1 MRTKVKSLAAVVMT
15 VLSLV
20 ALPSVAAGQSA
31 PPSTTAPAAPPPTE
45 PGTPTTEPASPPPS
59 LPPGIP
65 TVSVPTPPSTDP
77 DVPAP
82 EPEPPLPDPSPQVAV
97 TMAKITLLNAKQVLD
112 LTQAAFLIATES
124 ENKVRGARDAAEHDF
139 DLKRALLTG
148 AVSTAYVRGNDLGG
162 TAPATVEDYVPNA
175 SARLLAGTAIE
186 RDQAQLQAA
195 TQRLQQANAAL
206 EQATARTSQTAVAR
220 DFAQAAF
227 DDATQAVSKAG
238 RLSNRGDVSPTVIG
252 DPVLTADELVGW
264 YKSEG
269 IVGYTAGVDLPTLAK
284 TYIDEGN
291 AEKVRGD
298 VAFAQSVVETG
309 AFTSPLTTHN
319 NYAGIGACDTCP
331 TGFDFPSPLMGV
343 RAQMQLLHAY
353 ADKTLRTKTLANPP
367 VGSDP
372 DSLGVRGCCE
382 TWNALTGTWA
392 TDPNYGPKLMTVYL
406 SMLEYA
412 LVTRT
417 QAARPTP

>member
-1 MRTKVKSLAAVVMT
+1 MLAAVLVT
-15 VLSLV
+15 ALSLL
-20 ALPSVAAGQSA
+20 ALPSAAVGQSA
-31 PPSTTAPAAPPPTE
+31 PPTSAPTTTTPTN
-45 PGTPTTEPASPPPS
+45 PGTPGTEPAAPPPS

-77 DVPAP
+77 AAPAP

-97 TMAKITLLNAKQVLD
+97 MMAKITLLNAQQVLD
-112 LTQAAFLIATES
+112 LTQAAFLMATES
-124 ENKVRGARDAAEHDF
+124 ENKVRGARDAAQHDF
-139 DLKRALLTG
+139 DIKQELLTD
-148 AVSTAYVRGNDLGG
+148 AVSNAYVRGNDVGG
-162 TAPATVEDYVPNA
+162 SAPATVDDYVPNA

-186 RDQAQLQAA
+186 RDRVQLNAA
-195 TQRLQQANAAL
+195 TERLQRANAAL
-206 EQATARTSQTAVAR
+206 EQATARTSQTAGAR
-220 DFAQAAF
+220 DYAQASF
-227 DDATQAVSKAG
+227 DDATEAVAKAG
-238 RLSNRGDVSPTVIG
+238 RLSNRSDVSPTVVG
-252 DPVLTADELVGW
+252 EPVLTADELVGW
-264 YKSEG
+264 YRSEG
-269 IVGYTAGVDLPTLAK
+269 IVGYVGGVDLPTLAK

-291 AEKVRGD
+291 AEHVRGD
-298 VAFAQSVVETG
+298 VAFAQSIVETG

-331 TGFDFPSPLMGV
+331 TGFDFPSPQMGV

-353 ADKTLRTKTLANPP
+353 ADKTLRTQTLANPP

-417 QAARPTP
+417 QAASATT